1 MAKYQSRLDKRSKKN
16 TNKIL
21 NIMIA
26 VVLLLIVVVG
36 GTIVFGGGGDEKAT
50 TDAPKNSETKD
61 AGSDKDANKEDK
73 SVSMDDKDD
82 SGEKTDQ
89 DDKADEKKKE
99 DEQKKKEDE
108 QKQDE
113 SADENKES
121 VALDGED
128 DSKMKVEE
136 SDETNVE
143 KNMVHPDWKPIGT
156 EQTGEHVSSYEQ
168 GSVDWQEKIKAI
180 SYATG
185 IPESNMTVWW
195 VEGNGGPQKSM
206 ATVTAKDTK
215 TPYRVYLQWI
225 DGKGWQPTKVQEL
238 KENDKD

>member
-16 TNKIL
+16 TNKLL

-26 VVLLLIVVVG
+26 IVLLLIVVVG

-61 AGSDKDANKEDK
+61 PDNSDKAKKEKDN
-73 SVSMDDKDD
+73 SVSMDEKDD
-82 SGEKTDQ
+82 SK
-89 DDKADEKKKE
+89 DKAGDEKKDEDKKKE
-99 DEQKKKEDE
+99 DEQKK
-108 QKQDE
+108 DE
-113 SADENKES
+113 SSDEEQDS

-128 DSKMKVEE
+128 QSKMKVEE
-136 SDETNVE
+136 SNEPNVV
-143 KNMVHPDWKPIGT
+143 KTMVHPDWKPIGT
-156 EQTGEHVSSYEQ
+156 EQTGEHVSVYEE
-168 GSVDWQEKIKAI
+168 GTVDWQEKIKAT

-185 IPESNMTVWW
+185 IPADNMTVWW
-195 VEGNGGPQKSM
+195 MEGNGGPQKSM

-215 TPYRVYLQWI
+215 TPYRVYLQWV

>member
-16 TNKIL
+16 TNKLL

-26 VVLLLIVVVG
+26 IVLLLIVVVG
-36 GTIVFGGGGDEKAT
+36 GTIVLGGGDEKAT
-50 TDAPKNSETKD
+50 TDAPKNSETKGAD
-61 AGSDKDANKEDK
+61 KSDKATKEKDN

-82 SGEKTDQ
+82 SKDKTDDEQ
-89 DDKADEKKKE
+89 KDEDKKKDDEKKK
-99 DEQKKKEDE
+99 
-108 QKQDE
+108 DE
-113 SADENKES
+113 SSDEEQDS

-128 DSKMKVEE
+128 QSKMKVEE
-136 SDETNVE
+136 SDDPNVV
-143 KNMVHPDWKPIGT
+143 KTMVHPDWKPIGT
-156 EQTGEHVSSYEQ
+156 EQTGEHVSVYDE
-168 GSVDWQEKIKAI
+168 GTVDWQEKIKAT

-185 IPESNMTVWW
+185 IPEGNMTVWW
-195 VEGNGGPQKSM
+195 MEGNGGPQKSM

-215 TPYRVYLQWI
+215 TPYRVYLQWV

>member
-16 TNKIL
+16 TNKML

-36 GTIVFGGGGDEKAT
+36 GTIVFGGGGEKAT

-61 AGSDKDANKEDK
+61 ANSSDKGTKEKDN
-73 SVSMDDKDD
+73 SVSMDEKDN
-82 SGEKTDQ
+82 SEE
-89 DDKADEKKKE
+89 KADEEKSAEEKKKE
-99 DEQKKKEDE
+99 DEQKKD
-108 QKQDE
+108 DA
-113 SADENKES
+113 SDENKES

-128 DSKMKVEE
+128 DSKLKVEE
-136 SDETNVE
+136 SDEPNVV
-143 KNMVHPDWKPIGT
+143 KTMVHPDWKPVGT
-156 EQTGEHVSSYEQ
+156 EQTGEHVSIYDE
-168 GSVDWQEKIKAI
+168 GTVDWQEKIKAT

-185 IPESNMTVWW
+185 IPEDNMTVWW
-195 VEGNGGPQKSM
+195 MEGNGGPQKSM

-225 DGKGWQPTKVQEL
+225 DGKGWKPTKVQEL

>member
-61 AGSDKDANKEDK
+61 AKSATSSKEKQDSDK
-73 SVSMDDKDD
+73 SVSMEENSDAEDKANEEQKDD
-82 SGEKTDQ
+82 D
-89 DDKADEKKKE
+89 
-99 DEQKKKEDE
+99 KKKEDE
-108 QKQDE
+108 QKQDG
-113 SADENKES
+113 SSDENKES
-121 VALDGED
+121 VALD
-128 DSKMKVEE
+128 DSKMKVEKG
-136 SDETNVE
+136 DGPNVE
-143 KNMVHPDWKPIGT
+143 KTMVHPDWKPVGT
-156 EQTGEHVSSYEQ
+156 KQSGEHASSYEP
-168 GSVDWQEKIKAI
+168 GSADWQEKIKAV

-185 IPESNMTVWW
+185 IPESNMTVWYI
-195 VEGNGGPQKSM
+195 EGNGGPQKSM
-206 ATVTAKDTK
+206 ATVTTKDTK
-215 TPYRVYLQWI
+215 TPYRVYLQWV

>member
-61 AGSDKDANKEDK
+61 AKSDKSAKEKQDSDK
-73 SVSMDDKDD
+73 SVSMEENSDT
-82 SGEKTDQ
+82 E
-89 DDKADEKKKE
+89 DKADEEQKENDKKKE
-99 DEQKKKEDE
+99 DEQKKDE
-108 QKQDE
+108 TSD
-113 SADENKES
+113 DNNES
-121 VALDGED
+121 VALD

-136 SDETNVE
+136 GDGDNVE
-143 KNMVHPDWKPIGT
+143 KTMVHPDWKPIGT
-156 EQTGEHVSSYEQ
+156 EQSGDHVSSYET
-168 GSVDWQEKIKAI
+168 GTTDWQEKIKAV

-185 IPESNMTVWW
+185 ISEDNMTVWW
-195 VEGNGGPQKSM
+195 MEGNGGPQKSM

-215 TPYRVYLQWI
+215 TPYRVYLQWV

>member
-1 MAKYQSRLDKRSKKN
+1 MAKYQSRLDKRSKRN

-36 GTIVFGGGGDEKAT
+36 GTIVFGGGDEKAT

-61 AGSDKDANKEDK
+61 ATSDKSAKEDKDSDK
-73 SVSMDDKDD
+73 SVSMEENSD
-82 SGEKTDQ
+82 SE
-89 DDKADEKKKE
+89 DKADEE
-99 DEQKKKEDE
+99 NDKEDE

-113 SADENKES
+113 SSDDSKEN

-128 DSKMKVEE
+128 DSKMQVEE
-136 SDETNVE
+136 SDEPNVA
-143 KNMVHPDWKPIGT
+143 KTMVHPDWKPIGT
-156 EQTGEHVSSYEQ
+156 EQTGEHVSSYDQ
-168 GSVDWQEKIKAI
+168 GTVDWQEKITAV

-185 IPESNMTVWW
+185 IQESNMTVWW

-215 TPYRVYLQWI
+215 TPYRVYLQWV

-238 KENDKD
+238 KENDKAS